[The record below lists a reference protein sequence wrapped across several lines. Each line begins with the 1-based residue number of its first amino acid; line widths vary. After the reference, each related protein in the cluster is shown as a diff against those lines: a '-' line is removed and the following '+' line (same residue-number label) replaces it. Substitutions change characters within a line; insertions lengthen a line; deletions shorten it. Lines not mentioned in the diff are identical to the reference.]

1 MRIAKLVSVILF
13 TCLVITLL
21 ACAPDSISSLD
32 ELKKVDFI
40 LKAEALEKD
49 LERLGDYADWTD
61 YYRNAYMEYVE
72 FPDIGLDLLPADDM
86 VGYKV
91 RYQSDDAE
99 VIGYITA
106 PADYLEKAY
115 PVLLFNRGGNR
126 DYAKNN
132 PEDIYF
138 LAQFGF
144 IVLAT
149 QYRGVDGGT
158 GKEEF
163 GGTDLN
169 DVMKLID
176 LAEMLTFAN
185 GKIYMFGWSRGAM
198 QSYIVLSRDDRIEA
212 AVCGAG
218 PTDLLSAY
226 DERGADMKRVHLEL
240 IGNPY
245 LVPEEYEA
253 RSAIHWPGKIN
264 TPLWIVH
271 GTSDE
276 RVLVHHSQ
284 YLYDDMSTLGKDV
297 KLTLTLYPD
306 MDHSVPY
313 LTFLSDYLYWL
324 KQH

>member
-13 TCLVITLL
+13 ACLVITLL

-40 LKAEALEKD
+40 LKAEPLEKD

-72 FPDIGLDLLPADDM
+72 FPDIGLDLVPADDM

-106 PADYLEKAY
+106 PADYLDKAY
-115 PVLLFNRGGNR
+115 PVLIYNRGGNR
-126 DYAKNN
+126 DYAKNS

-138 LAQFGF
+138 LAQIGF

-158 GKEEF
+158 GKDEF

-198 QSYIVLSRDDRIEA
+198 QSYIVLSKEERIDA

-218 PTDLLSAY
+218 WTDLVACY
-226 DERGADMKRVHLEL
+226 DERGADMKRVLLEL
-240 IGNPY
+240 VGNPY
-245 LVPEEYEA
+245 LVPEEYKA
-253 RSAIHWPGKIN
+253 RSAIYWPEKIN

-271 GTSDE
+271 GTEDE

-284 YLYDDMSTLGKDV
+284 DLYDAMILLNKDV
-297 KLTLTLYPD
+297 KLTLYPD
-306 MDHSVPY
+306 LDHFIPY
-313 LTFLSDYLYWL
+313 LAFLSDYLYWL